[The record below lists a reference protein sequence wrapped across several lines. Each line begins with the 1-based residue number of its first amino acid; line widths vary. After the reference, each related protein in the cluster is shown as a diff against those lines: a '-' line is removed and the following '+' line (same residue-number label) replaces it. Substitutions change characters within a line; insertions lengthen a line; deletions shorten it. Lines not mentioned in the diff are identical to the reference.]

1 MQILSRIGDIVKTNI
16 TSYSESL
23 EDYLEMISVLG
34 GMNVRSVDIA
44 TKMQVSKA
52 SVNRAVNT
60 LIEKGLVS
68 KALYGEISLTESGKA
83 TSEKILEKHLVIRRF
98 LVEVL
103 GVEQTIAN
111 EEACGIEHNISD
123 ETLVK
128 FEQFVEKQKK

>member
-1 MQILSRIGDIVKTNI
+1 VIIVKTNI

-103 GVEQTIAN
+103 GVDQTIAN

-128 FEQFVEKQKK
+128 FEQFVDKQKK